1 MIRIDSP
8 TIYISF
14 ASEALADA
22 KRLLRDYSSKFSR
35 KDFIQPQ
42 LMTLAG
48 MHQRFR
54 LKWRELEDL
63 VTEMPRLRQVLGLK
77 KSPDFSTVPKF
88 LKRLPARVLDRFF
101 GSGKCNLLGIDAS
114 GFSSTVASPHY
125 EKRCGKKRPYLK
137 GSIAVDLGS
146 LRIQAVKARR
156 SHAHDSRDFWPLA
169 KKCEFNVVVA
179 DKGYDDEKIH
189 RKVHKAGADAIIP
202 VRDRERKRVNGRHR
216 KRLAEGFD
224 KKTYHQRS
232 KVETVFSVVKR
243 KLGEDVRSRSTNMQ
257 KKELKVKLW
266 AYNVDRRVILDS
278 LHRLLRRCFG
288 LGFQQSR
295 F

>member
-1 MIRIDSP
+1 MSVVSNR
-8 TIYISF
+8 TTLISF
-14 ASEALADA
+14 ALEALADA
-22 KRLLRDYSSKFSR
+22 KRLLSDYSSRFSR

-42 LMTLAG
+42 LMALAG
-48 MHQRFR
+48 TQQRFR

-63 VTEMPRLRQVLGLK
+63 VREMPRLQKVLGLK
-77 KSPDFSTVPKF
+77 KSPDFSTIPKF
-88 LKRLPARVLDRFF
+88 LRRVPARILDQFF
-101 GSGKCNLLGIDAS
+101 GPGKCDVLGIDAS
-114 GFSSTVASPHY
+114 GFSSTAASPHY

-137 GSIAVDLGS
+137 GSIAVDLKS
-146 LRIQAVKARR
+146 LEILAIKTRR
-156 SHAHDSRDFWPLA
+156 NHAHDTRDFWPLA
-169 KKCEFNVVVA
+169 KKCEFNIVVA

-224 KKTYHQRS
+224 EKTYHQRS

-257 KKELKVKLW
+257 KKGLKVKLW
-266 AYNVDRRVILDS
+266 AYNVDRRVILRA
-278 LHRLLRRCFG
+278 LHRLLRRC
-288 LGFQQSR
+288 LC
-295 F
+295 